1 MPQKRRMLCGTKQ
14 NVQFCFVQTL
24 EIRRRI
30 IEVAK
35 RLSLVYRNTHRRKKN
50 AVRNKTKC
58 CVFVPA
64 IVQRW
69 GKSPPADIVKYQ
81 DR

>member
-35 RLSLVYRNTHRRKKN
+35 RLSLVYRNTHRRKEECC
-50 AVRNKTKC
+50 AEQNKMLCFRTSDC
-58 CVFVPA
+58 ATV
-64 IVQRW
+64 
-69 GKSPPADIVKYQ
+69 G
-81 DR
+81 